1 MQNYFPTI
9 NYQIIKKIV
18 YKVKNMY
25 NSNHLKVEELIVNR
39 GSWHDSS
46 YILDDNLCII
56 KLKTFVLC

>member
-25 NSNHLKVEELIVNR
+25 NSNHLKVEELIVVL
-39 GSWHDSS
+39 GMIKVIFSM
-46 YILDDNLCII
+46 II
-56 KLKTFVLC
+56 YAL